1 MTRIRILS
9 EDVAN
14 RIAAGE
20 IMQGVANSLGG
31 RSFSSDIAGLRR
43 KGGFSP

>member
-20 IMQGVANSLGG
+20 VVEGLTV
-31 RSFSSDIAGLRR
+31 FSRGSELQLRL
-43 KGGFSP
+43 